1 MSFGVPFRSF
11 AEDGA
16 MAPLFSGNR
25 ALPAPMSNLVGD
37 ESVNYEVVTSTSD
50 GFDLGIKMV
59 AVKYRDEVFHMKQS
73 YVEERLRL
81 AKKKRTHI
89 QSLSEYVVITILLI
103 TWPMLAFELGAHMNK
118 FLLFGMTATIPLREY
133 FLDALVKVIKVKA
146 VRPRKLEEILEYLPS
161 EVAKFI

>member
-50 GFDLGIKMV
+50 SFGLGINMV
-59 AVKYRDEVFHMKQS
+59 AVKYRDDVFHMKQS
-73 YVEERLRL
+73 CVEERLRL

-103 TWPMLAFELGAHMNK
+103 TWPMLAFELGAHMHK

-133 FLDALVKVIKVKA
+133 FLDALVKFIKVKA